1 MLSSRTVCHYSNEHA
16 DKDPQHSTPEQM
28 VCLTLHSFR
37 PMMEGRLIMIETQ
50 PLIIF
55 LIVAKLRDKDPAG
68 TIVSVCV
75 AAIALPTKKKTVEAH
90 VCHMIANI
98 LCHRYW
104 RNRARKWQELALPQ
118 AHQIGSGF
126 PPA

>member
-1 MLSSRTVCHYSNEHA
+1 MLSLRPVCHYSNEHA

-55 LIVAKLRDKDPAG
+55 LIVAKLRDNDPAG
-68 TIVSVCV
+68 AIVSVCCGHN
-75 AAIALPTKKKTVEAH
+75 LPKKTVEAH